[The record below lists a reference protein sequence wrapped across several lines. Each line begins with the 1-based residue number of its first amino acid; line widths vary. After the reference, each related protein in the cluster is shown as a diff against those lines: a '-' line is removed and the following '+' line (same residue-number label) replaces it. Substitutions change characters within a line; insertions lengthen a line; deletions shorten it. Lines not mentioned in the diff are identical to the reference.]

1 MRLHARQNGVETSA
15 DMIMPLPLTEEQI
28 NNLTDENYTTEINN
42 TDAARLYQNVG
53 LPAGSDVTV
62 VPIIPGITRMAYIRF
77 LNANPMV
84 GPVDIYVN
92 GRKVVSGL
100 QYQDFT
106 EYMKVFQGYYRIAV
120 FKAGMQD
127 DPIAVTRLNVIRNR
141 IYTIAVTGDMQ
152 NVNTE
157 VIVDGRR
164 TLNPDLSYMRFIH
177 LSPNAPAVDVYV
189 DDRLVLK
196 DLEFTEASRY
206 LSLLPGDHNITFK
219 KANTDEVLLVD
230 PMATLKGGKAYSV
243 YFVGE
248 DGMEPG
254 LQVLIPLEG
263 TTYLKF

>member
-1 MRLHARQNGVETSA
+1 MRLYARQNGVETSA

-28 NNLTDENYTTEINN
+28 SNLTNENYTTEINN
-42 TDAARLYQNVG
+42 MDAIRLYQNLG
-53 LPAGSDVTV
+53 LPDGSNITV
-62 VPIIPGITRMAYIRF
+62 IPIIPGITRMAYIRF
-77 LNANPMV
+77 LNANPMI

-100 QYQDFT
+100 KYQAFT

-120 FKAGMQD
+120 FKAGTTEN
-127 DPIAVTRLNVIRNR
+127 PISVTRLNVIRNR
-141 IYTIAVTGDMQ
+141 IYTVAITGDAES
-152 NVNTE
+152 VGSE

-177 LSPNAPAVDVYV
+177 LSDNAPSVDVYV
-189 DDRLVLK
+189 DDRLVLS
-196 DLEFTEASRY
+196 DLGFNEVSRY
-206 LSLLPGDHNITFK
+206 LSLLPGEHSIVFK
-219 KANTDEVLLVD
+219 KANTDDVILID
-230 PMATLKGGKAYSV
+230 PVATLKAGKAYSV

-248 DGMEPG
+248 EGMDPG